1 MAFGKKVVEF
11 LQCIKKCLF
20 WEEKLRIS
28 MFSSRVQRSTKPS
41 NVRVESILGVINPSA
56 AVLSHVNLMPEW
68 CVYLLN
74 GPCA

>member
-1 MAFGKKVVEF
+1 MDFVKNVVEF
-11 LQCIKKCLF
+11 LQYMNKCLF
-20 WEEKLRIS
+20 WEEKLGVS
-28 MFSSRVQRSTKPS
+28 MFLSRVHRSTKPS